1 MGNQYG
7 SYAMYFLSNLLQ
19 KQSMMNNQS
28 INNQRENSHNQ
39 RERGV
44 ADSAEPGLFEDDETG
59 AKWHRE
65 EKLDLLEKFC
75 PEALESAEKYGHF
88 IIGEAD
94 GRNFIGI
101 PGRFMLSEQP
111 AQGSTG
117 FTLWQPLRGGELFYG
132 ELETISDEAAE
143 QIFGYWIAVLDAE
156 TLAISEFL

>member
-19 KQSMMNNQS
+19 KQSMMKNQTS
-28 INNQRENSHNQ
+28 DNQRENSRNQ
-39 RERGV
+39 RERGASGV
-44 ADSAEPGLFEDDETG
+44 AEPGLFENDETG
-59 AKWHRE
+59 ANWHRE
-65 EKLDLLEKFC
+65 EKIELLEKFC
-75 PEALESAEKYGHF
+75 PEGYESAEKYGHF
-88 IIGEAD
+88 VIGEKG

-101 PGRFMLSEQP
+101 PGRFLRSEQP
-111 AQGSTG
+111 AQGKTG

-132 ELETISDEAAE
+132 ELETIPDEAAE